1 MRSQVKLGGI
11 FGTEIAL
18 HYSWFLIA
26 LLIAFSISGQFHA
39 SNPQWGD
46 FTVYSLALATA
57 LLFFVPLLLHELA
70 HSLVSKSNGSLMDS
84 LPRNKK
90 SRTNHGRQKTIP
102 LLLPANVFT
111 PAVPPLTLTC
121 RDDTARTDSVPCA

>member
-11 FGTEIAL
+11 FGIEIAL

-70 HSLVSKSNGSLMDS
+70 YSLVASLMDS

-90 SRTNHGRQKTIP
+90 SRMNHGQKKRYPCFCPPTYSRQP
-102 LLLPANVFT
+102 FV
-111 PAVPPLTLTC
+111 V
-121 RDDTARTDSVPCA
+121 